1 MNLDKVLPSSYFTF
15 IRENC
20 TNLTVT
26 WSGDELMMLESRC
39 RLVMRSVYIHIIDG
53 AFSSAN

>member
-1 MNLDKVLPSSYFTF
+1 MNLDKVLPCSYFTL

-26 WSGDELMMLESRC
+26 WSGDELMMLESRG
-39 RLVMRSVYIHIIDG
+39 RKGVRVYSYH
-53 AFSSAN
+53 